1 MVTIKKSLHL
11 LTAALFALM
20 PLVSNAE
27 TPVVSAHDSLHA
39 VTTETSHETHDA
51 HDTHAEVDP
60 SSKEF
65 VDAYTQHHLMDDHYY
80 SFFGNA
86 EEHKHYGFGLP
97 VILIDNGLKVFMST
111 EDFVYKGAVV
121 ENGGQHYVYF
131 HGKIVKSDAEGNI
144 KGYEYERDVNGN
156 IVTIGR
162 EGAEEKKKNEVSYK
176 SGSHEIHNAKD
187 FHPTEKPFDISI
199 TKNVVGL
206 LLATVLLFLGFTALA
221 KTYKASPNNLPKGI
235 ARALEPLVIY
245 VRDEMARPNIGEK
258 KYKKYMPYL
267 LSVFFLIF
275 LLNLLGLTP
284 LGLNV
289 TGNISVTVCLA
300 LFTFLYVNLSGNAD
314 YWKHIFWMPGVP
326 WPMKIVLAPIEVL
339 GMFTKPF
346 SLLIRLFANIT
357 AGHSVVMGL
366 IAVAFVMKQTLS
378 TPGAVGVS
386 FLLTLFL
393 TVLELLVAFLQAF
406 IFTMLSSLFIGSAV
420 EEHDHH

>member
-39 VTTETSHETHDA
+39 VTTETSHETHDS

-65 VDAYTQHHLMDDHYY
+65 VQAYTQHHLMDDHYY

-97 VILIDNGLKVFMST
+97 VILIDNGLKFFMST

-121 ENGGQHYVYF
+121 ENGGQHYKYY
-131 HGKIVKSDAEGNI
+131 HGKIYKTDAAG
-144 KGYEYERDVNGN
+144 
-156 IVTIGR
+156 TI
-162 EGAEEKKKNEVSYK
+162 SYDE
-176 SGSHEIHNAKD
+176 HH
-187 FHPTEKPFDISI
+187 HPTNEKPFDISI

-221 KTYKASPNNLPKGI
+221 KTYKTSPNNLPKGI

-289 TGNISVTVCLA
+289 TGNISITVCLA
-300 LFTFLYVNLSGNAD
+300 LFTFLYVNFSGNAD

-366 IAVAFVMKQTLS
+366 IAVAFVMKQTLT

>member
-86 EEHKHYGFGLP
+86 EEHRHYGFGLP

-121 ENGGQHYVYF
+121 ENGGQHYKYY
-131 HGKIVKSDAEGNI
+131 HGKIYKTDASGTISYDAE
-144 KGYEYERDVNGN
+144 
-156 IVTIGR
+156 
-162 EGAEEKKKNEVSYK
+162 
-176 SGSHEIHNAKD
+176 H
-187 FHPTEKPFDISI
+187 HPTNEKPFDISI

-300 LFTFLYVNLSGNAD
+300 LFTFLYVNFSGNAD

-366 IAVAFVMKQTLS
+366 IAVAFVMKQTLT

>member
-86 EEHKHYGFGLP
+86 EEHRHYGFGLP

-121 ENGGQHYVYF
+121 ENGGQHYKCY
-131 HGKIVKSDAEGNI
+131 HGKIYKTDASGTISYDAE
-144 KGYEYERDVNGN
+144 
-156 IVTIGR
+156 
-162 EGAEEKKKNEVSYK
+162 
-176 SGSHEIHNAKD
+176 H
-187 FHPTEKPFDISI
+187 HPTNEKPFDISI

-300 LFTFLYVNLSGNAD
+300 LFTFLYVNFSGNAD

-366 IAVAFVMKQTLS
+366 IAVAFVMKQTLT

>member
-97 VILIDNGLKVFMST
+97 VILVDNGLKVFMST
-111 EDFVYKGAVV
+111 EDFVYKGTVV
-121 ENGGQHYVYF
+121 ENGGQHYKYY
-131 HGKIVKSDAEGNI
+131 HGKIYKTDA
-144 KGYEYERDVNGN
+144 
-156 IVTIGR
+156 
-162 EGAEEKKKNEVSYK
+162 
-176 SGSHEIHNAKD
+176 SGDLKLDSHD
-187 FHPTEKPFDISI
+187 HPTVEKPFDISI

-221 KTYKASPNNLPKGI
+221 KTYKSSPNNLPKGI

-300 LFTFLYVNLSGNAD
+300 LFTFLYVNFSGNAD

-366 IAVAFVMKQTLS
+366 IAVAFVMKQTLT

>member
-39 VTTETSHETHDA
+39 VTTETSHETHGS

-60 SSKEF
+60 SSREF
-65 VDAYTQHHLMDDHYY
+65 VQAYTEHHLMDDHYY

-86 EEHKHYGFGLP
+86 EEHRHYGFGLP
-97 VILIDNGLKVFMST
+97 VILVDNGLKVFMST
-111 EDFVYKGAVV
+111 EDFVYKGTVV
-121 ENGGQHYVYF
+121 ENGGQHYKYH
-131 HGKIVKSDAEGNI
+131 HGKIYKTDASGNL
-144 KGYEYERDVNGN
+144 KLD
-156 IVTIGR
+156 
-162 EGAEEKKKNEVSYK
+162 
-176 SGSHEIHNAKD
+176 SHD
-187 FHPTEKPFDISI
+187 HPTVEKPFDISI

-221 KTYKASPNNLPKGI
+221 KTYKASPNNLPKGVG
-235 ARALEPLVIY
+235 RVLEPLVIY

-393 TVLELLVAFLQAF
+393 TVLEILVAFLQAF